1 MDILS
6 LKGIRKQ
13 YNGREV
19 LNIDSLTITKGEIHG
34 YLGRNGAG
42 KSTTLKI
49 IMGIIAA
56 DEGTID
62 FLGKEIDFRNPSY
75 KKHIGYCPDY
85 PAVFENLTVYEHLN
99 FMAHLYGV
107 KDFKSLNDKINKL
120 LYYFEMEKYR
130 NIPIKQL
137 SRGNKQ
143 KVAIIASVIHDPE
156 LLVYDEPTLGLD
168 PVALKQF
175 KTILTDFTKTGGT
188 VFLSSHLLNILEEIA
203 DSVSIIKDGKLIKK
217 NVPVEEIRSTLT
229 SMEDY
234 LLSVVEEGD

>member
-1 MDILS
+1 
-6 LKGIRKQ
+6 
-13 YNGREV
+13 
-19 LNIDSLTITKGEIHG
+19 
-34 YLGRNGAG
+34 
-42 KSTTLKI
+42 
-49 IMGIIAA
+49 
-56 DEGTID
+56 
-62 FLGKEIDFRNPSY
+62 
-75 KKHIGYCPDY
+75 
-85 PAVFENLTVYEHLN
+85 
-99 FMAHLYGV
+99 MAHLYGV

-143 KVAIIASVIHDPE
+143 KVAIIASVIHDPK

-188 VFLSSHLLNILEEIA
+188 VFLSSHVLNILEEIA